1 MIEFKTSI
9 HSSSVAGEE
18 AMTRKERKR
27 FAVIRKDQQSEVIF
41 TNSTYS
47 A

>member
-1 MIEFKTSI
+1 MIGFKASRQ
-9 HSSSVAGEE
+9 AGEE

-27 FAVIRKDQQSEVIF
+27 FVLIRKDHQSEVHF